1 MVGSCFA
8 SKGSLDSYKLAG
20 CFKMTN
26 RMKQTKAAACVDLS
40 EKQIAEFRESFD
52 HFDRND
58 GVVLYEIAKSLPVS
72 SLYAIV
78 WVRLLGDRYITIR
91 ELKEVVEKLGFRP
104 TIEQL
109 KIFMAEADADKN
121 GKIDFG
127 EFLGVMR
134 SKMGEMLHMTELERA
149 FKVFDYNDDGR
160 ISRAELRGVF
170 KSLEQHFT
178 EEQITEMIKVAD
190 KNADGY
196 IDFDEFSGLVD
207 SFS

>member
-1 MVGSCFA
+1 MGQVGSCFA

-52 HFDRND
+52 HFDRN
-58 GVVLYEIAKSLPVS
+58 
-72 SLYAIV
+72 
-78 WVRLLGDRYITIR
+78 GDRYITIR